1 MKTTYKI
8 ILGFTFLLFLGCS
21 SDSNNSGKATEALE
35 QNGPKSPVVNEKEK
49 VPPSIPNI

>member
-8 ILGFTFLLFLGCS
+8 ILGLMLLLLLGCGGGNSNS
-21 SDSNNSGKATEALE
+21 SEFTE
-35 QNGPKSPVVNEKEK
+35 QNAPKSPVMNEKEK

>member
-8 ILGFTFLLFLGCS
+8 ILGFIFLLFIGCAGE
-21 SDSNNSGKATEALE
+21 NSKSTEITE

>member
-8 ILGFTFLLFLGCS
+8 ILGFMILGFIGCGEGS
-21 SDSNNSGKATEALE
+21 SNSAEMTE
-35 QNGPKSPVVNEKEK
+35 QNGPKSPVLNEKEK